1 VSDQIV
7 TVSDATFDETIGS
20 AENPVIVDFWAE
32 WCGPCKMIAPTL
44 EEIATEQGGK
54 LTVAKLNVDDN
65 PDTARRRQGQGPADA
80 GPRRVH
86 RLIDSADVVRGTRG
100 EAVRDLQR
108 RLGALGY
115 STAADDAGTFA
126 AATEAGLRSFQEAR
140 GLRVDGVCGSQTWSS
155 LVESGFTLGD
165 RWLYEHRPMLRGDD
179 VGDLQRRLNALG
191 FHAGREDAIFGPET
205 ASALREFQRNAG
217 LAPDGIAG
225 AEALDTLHR
234 LGQFAGGSIASV
246 REREQLRRP
255 RRLQG
260 RRIYLSVAIGLE
272 ALGAVVARELRTTG
286 ALALLDSS
294 GSDPSIIATQA
305 NRYRADLYLGLRAGD
320 VPGCHCFYFATASFR
335 SEAGFRIATTVQ
347 ASLAPVLPG
356 EVGDVLG
363 RTFAV
368 LRETRMAAVVCEPA
382 GDADG
387 MRRLVS
393 RSTEVGEAIVA
404 GVRRGFEEP
413 LESAT

>member
-1 VSDQIV
+1 
-7 TVSDATFDETIGS
+7 
-20 AENPVIVDFWAE
+20 
-32 WCGPCKMIAPTL
+32 
-44 EEIATEQGGK
+44 
-54 LTVAKLNVDDN
+54 
-65 PDTARRRQGQGPADA
+65 
-80 GPRRVH
+80 
-86 RLIDSADVVRGTRG
+86 LIDSADVVRGARG

-108 RLGALGY
+108 RLGALAY
-115 STAADDAGTFA
+115 STTDDDHGTFA
-126 AATEAGLRSFQEAR
+126 EATEAAIRSFQHAR
-140 GLRVDGVCGSQTWSS
+140 GLRVDGVCGRQTWSS
-155 LVESGFTLGD
+155 LVESGFRLGD

-217 LAPDGIAG
+217 LNPDGIAG
-225 AEALDTLHR
+225 AETLDTLRR
-234 LGQFAGGSIASV
+234 LGHLAGGSIASV

-272 ALGAVVARELRTTG
+272 ALGSVLARELRAAG

-294 GSDPSIIATQA
+294 GSDSSITATQA
-305 NRYRADLYLGLRAGD
+305 NRYEADLFLGLRAGD
-320 VPGCHCFYFATASFR
+320 GAGCHCFYFATDSFR

-356 EVGDVLG
+356 EVGGVQG

-382 GDADG
+382 GDPEG
-387 MRRLVS
+387 MHQLVS
-393 RSTEVGEAIVA
+393 RSPEVGEAIVA

-413 LESAT
+413 VPHEEQ

>member
-1 VSDQIV
+1 
-7 TVSDATFDETIGS
+7 
-20 AENPVIVDFWAE
+20 
-32 WCGPCKMIAPTL
+32 
-44 EEIATEQGGK
+44 
-54 LTVAKLNVDDN
+54 
-65 PDTARRRQGQGPADA
+65 
-80 GPRRVH
+80 
-86 RLIDSADVVRGTRG
+86 LIDSADVVRGTRG

-115 STAADDAGTFA
+115 TTAPDDPGTFA
-126 AATEAGLRSFQEAR
+126 AATDTALRSFQEAR
-140 GLRVDGVCGSQTWSS
+140 GLRVDGECGSQTWAS

-205 ASALREFQRNAG
+205 TASLREFQRNAG

-225 AEALDTLHR
+225 AETLDTLRR
-234 LGQFAGGSIASV
+234 LGHLAGGSIASL
-246 REREQLRRP
+246 REREELRRP
-255 RRLQG
+255 RRLRD

-272 ALGAVVARELRTTG
+272 ALGSVVARELRTAG
-286 ALALLDSS
+286 ADALLDSS
-294 GSDPSIIATQA
+294 GADPGVTAAQA
-305 NRYRADLYLGLRAGD
+305 NRYGADLFLGLRAGD
-320 VPGCHCFYFATASFR
+320 GPGCHCFYFATSSFR

-356 EVGDVLG
+356 EVGDVRG

-382 GDADG
+382 GDPTG

-393 RSTEVGEAIVA
+393 RSPEVGEAIVA

-413 LESAT
+413 VESA

>member
-1 VSDQIV
+1 
-7 TVSDATFDETIGS
+7 
-20 AENPVIVDFWAE
+20 
-32 WCGPCKMIAPTL
+32 
-44 EEIATEQGGK
+44 
-54 LTVAKLNVDDN
+54 
-65 PDTARRRQGQGPADA
+65 
-80 GPRRVH
+80 
-86 RLIDSADVVRGTRG
+86 LIDSADVVRGARG

-115 STAADDAGTFA
+115 STADDDLGTFA
-126 AATEAGLRSFQEAR
+126 EATETAIRSFQHAR
-140 GLRVDGVCGSQTWSS
+140 GLRVDGVCGRQTWSS

-217 LAPDGIAG
+217 LNPDGIAG
-225 AEALDTLHR
+225 AETLDTLRR
-234 LGQFAGGSIASV
+234 LGHLAGGSIASV
-246 REREQLRRP
+246 RERDELRRP

-272 ALGAVVARELRTTG
+272 ALGSVVARELRAAG

-294 GSDPSIIATQA
+294 GADPGITAAQA
-305 NRYRADLYLGLRAGD
+305 NRYEADLFLGLRAGD
-320 VPGCHCFYFATASFR
+320 DTGCHCFYFATTSFR

-347 ASLAPVLPG
+347 ASLLPVLPG
-356 EVGDVLG
+356 DVGGVEG

-382 GDADG
+382 GDPEG
-387 MRRLVS
+387 MHLLVS
-393 RSTEVGEAIVA
+393 RSPVVGAAIVA

-413 LESAT
+413 VAH

>member
-1 VSDQIV
+1 
-7 TVSDATFDETIGS
+7 
-20 AENPVIVDFWAE
+20 
-32 WCGPCKMIAPTL
+32 M
-44 EEIATEQGGK
+44 
-54 LTVAKLNVDDN
+54 
-65 PDTARRRQGQGPADA
+65 
-80 GPRRVH
+80 
-86 RLIDSADVVRGTRG
+86 IDSADVVRGARG

-108 RLGALGY
+108 RLGALAY
-115 STAADDAGTFA
+115 STASDDPGTFA
-126 AATEAGLRSFQEAR
+126 DATEAAVRSFQAAR
-140 GLRVDGVCGSQTWSS
+140 GLRVDGVCGRQTWSS
-155 LVESGFTLGD
+155 LVESGFSLGD

-217 LAPDGIAG
+217 LNPDGIAG
-225 AEALDTLHR
+225 AETLDTLRR
-234 LGQFAGGSIASV
+234 LGHLAGGSIASV

-272 ALGAVVARELRTTG
+272 ALGSVVARELRTAG

-294 GSDPSIIATQA
+294 GSDPSITAAQA
-305 NRYRADLYLGLRAGD
+305 NRYQADLFLGLRAGD
-320 VPGCHCFYFATASFR
+320 DPGCHCFYFATASFR
-335 SEAGFRIATTVQ
+335 SEAGYRIATTVQ
-347 ASLAPVLPG
+347 SSLVPVLPG
-356 EVGDVLG
+356 EIGGVQG

-382 GDADG
+382 GDPEG
-387 MRRLVS
+387 MHRLVS
-393 RSTEVGEAIVA
+393 RSPEVGEAIVA

-413 LESAT
+413 VPH

>member
-1 VSDQIV
+1 
-7 TVSDATFDETIGS
+7 
-20 AENPVIVDFWAE
+20 
-32 WCGPCKMIAPTL
+32 M
-44 EEIATEQGGK
+44 
-54 LTVAKLNVDDN
+54 
-65 PDTARRRQGQGPADA
+65 
-80 GPRRVH
+80 
-86 RLIDSADVVRGTRG
+86 IDSADVVRGRRG

-126 AATEAGLRSFQEAR
+126 DATDAALRSFQEAR
-140 GLRVDGVCGSQTWSS
+140 GLRVDGVCGSQSWSS
-155 LVESGFTLGD
+155 LVESGFSLGD

-217 LAPDGIAG
+217 LPPDGIAG
-225 AEALDTLHR
+225 VETLDTLRRFGH
-234 LGQFAGGSIASV
+234 LAGGSIASL

-255 RRLQG
+255 RRLHG
-260 RRIYLSVAIGLE
+260 RRIYLSATIGLE
-272 ALGAVVARELRTTG
+272 ALGSVVARDLRAAG

-294 GSDPSIIATQA
+294 GSDPGITAAHA
-305 NRYRADLYLGLRAGD
+305 NRYEADLFLGLRAGD
-320 VPGCHCFYFATASFR
+320 GPGCHCFYFATASFR
-335 SEAGFRIATTVQ
+335 SEAGYRIATTVQ

-356 EVGDVLG
+356 EVGDVRG

-382 GDADG
+382 GDANG

-393 RSTEVGEAIVA
+393 RSPEVGAAIVA

-413 LESAT
+413 VQ

>member
-1 VSDQIV
+1 
-7 TVSDATFDETIGS
+7 
-20 AENPVIVDFWAE
+20 
-32 WCGPCKMIAPTL
+32 M
-44 EEIATEQGGK
+44 
-54 LTVAKLNVDDN
+54 
-65 PDTARRRQGQGPADA
+65 
-80 GPRRVH
+80 
-86 RLIDSADVVRGTRG
+86 IDSADVVRGRRG

-126 AATEAGLRSFQEAR
+126 DATDAALRSFQEAR
-140 GLRVDGVCGSQTWSS
+140 GLRVDGVCGSQSWSS
-155 LVESGFTLGD
+155 LVESGFSLGD

-217 LAPDGIAG
+217 LPPDGIAG
-225 AEALDTLHR
+225 VETLDTLRR
-234 LGQFAGGSIASV
+234 LGHLAGGSIASL

-255 RRLQG
+255 RRLHG
-260 RRIYLSVAIGLE
+260 RRVYLSATIGLE
-272 ALGAVVARELRTTG
+272 ALGSVVARDLRAAG

-294 GSDPSIIATQA
+294 GSDPGITAAHA
-305 NRYRADLYLGLRAGD
+305 NRYEADLFLGLRAGD
-320 VPGCHCFYFATASFR
+320 GPGCHCFYFATASFR
-335 SEAGFRIATTVQ
+335 SEAGYRIATTVQ

-356 EVGDVLG
+356 EVGDVRG

-382 GDADG
+382 GDANG

-393 RSTEVGEAIVA
+393 RSPEVGAAIVA

-413 LESAT
+413 VQ

>member
-1 VSDQIV
+1 
-7 TVSDATFDETIGS
+7 
-20 AENPVIVDFWAE
+20 
-32 WCGPCKMIAPTL
+32 
-44 EEIATEQGGK
+44 
-54 LTVAKLNVDDN
+54 
-65 PDTARRRQGQGPADA
+65 
-80 GPRRVH
+80 
-86 RLIDSADVVRGTRG
+86 LIDSAVVVRGARG

-115 STAADDAGTFA
+115 STAVDDAGVFA
-126 AATEAGLRSFQEAR
+126 DATEAAIRAFQSAR
-140 GLRVDGVCGSQTWSS
+140 GLRVDGVCGQQTWSS

-217 LAPDGIAG
+217 LHPDGIAG
-225 AEALDTLHR
+225 AETLDTLRR
-234 LGQFAGGSIASV
+234 LGHLAGGSIASV
-246 REREQLRRP
+246 RERDQLRRP

-272 ALGAVVARELRTTG
+272 ALGSVVSRELRSAG
-286 ALALLDSS
+286 ALTILDSS
-294 GSDPSIIATQA
+294 GSDPSLTAAQA
-305 NRYRADLYLGLRAGD
+305 NRYEADLFLGLRSGDDAG
-320 VPGCHCFYFATASFR
+320 CYCFYFATASFR
-335 SEAGFRIATTVQ
+335 SEAGYRIATTVQ
-347 ASLAPVLPG
+347 SSLAPVLPG
-356 EVGDVLG
+356 EMGGVEG

-393 RSTEVGEAIVA
+393 RSPEVGGAIVA

-413 LESAT
+413 VPQ